1 MTPTLQPG
9 WDSCEDSQNPP
20 IENDEWID
28 FIGKSMQEILDGDLE
43 ALKQLNFVS
52 ILVAPLRN
60 SKASPK
66 VIESVAQLF
75 TLPLV
80 LNGPSSLIL
89 DIKTVRNSLKTCTMC
104 NTHPRFFPDL
114 HRSQITSQPDLRI

>member
-1 MTPTLQPG
+1 MLPG
-9 WDSCEDSQNPP
+9 WDSCEESQNPP
-20 IENDEWID
+20 IENDEWIV
-28 FIGKSMQEILDGDLE
+28 FISKSMQEILDGDLE
-43 ALKQLNFVS
+43 ALKQQNFVS

-89 DIKTVRNSLKTCTMC
+89 DIKAVFLC
-104 NTHPRFFPDL
+104 
-114 HRSQITSQPDLRI
+114 